1 MTQGLCCCASPK
13 IQSPPSSLSNH
24 FLSPTPL
31 SAALGA
37 GLLAFE
43 CHFCVPALGRVPSA
57 PCPVPDRHFVPCVPS
72 LGPAPLAKP
81 RGWREAGE
89 KSSPLSISHVLLAGC
104 GPSLPSLPCVRGS
117 RLQTPAQQPEID
129 PKTQKEVFS
138 PRSAQQGCR
147 DFPVCGSG
155 PSGSSKH
162 PAEEGPG
169 HLPAATR
176 REGPGRLSRA
186 MWIRARGQGESQG
199 CVWCPPRSAVT
210 FAACSA
216 RSRSSG
222 WVS

>member
-1 MTQGLCCCASPK
+1 MTQGLRCCASPK

-43 CHFCVPALGRVPSA
+43 CHFCVPALGWVPSA

-117 RLQTPAQQPEID
+117 RLQTPARQPEINR
-129 PKTQKEVFS
+129 KFK
-138 PRSAQQGCR
+138 RRCSAL
-147 DFPVCGSG
+147 VV
-155 PSGSSKH
+155 
-162 PAEEGPG
+162 
-169 HLPAATR
+169 
-176 REGPGRLSRA
+176 LSRCA
-186 MWIRARGQGESQG
+186 EISLSVVQ
-199 CVWCPPRSAVT
+199 VPL
-210 FAACSA
+210 AAASILQK
-216 RSRSSG
+216 RDQDIFQQ
-222 WVS
+222 